1 MKKVKNIFLAF
12 FVAALTSV
20 NTVLPTHAEEESQP
34 TLSQAGFSVSV
45 IGDGTVTLSSGDFT
59 KTLSDGE
66 TYSADYDECTEIKI
80 TSRSNANSYIDD
92 VSLNSNTIAGFA
104 SGKKS
109 FSFAY
114 KTKTADA
121 NFSVVFKEKEAQ
133 KSENTGKS
141 KAEAQSESQQTGSED
156 ENDGDSKEDTDQS
169 DTSSDKTRLVVE
181 GKKKEVSAEKGA
193 VTAQFGKMYVLQY
206 DSESEATNAG
216 EELKSKGVKVN
227 TEQVLSV
234 DDDVETTDEVSTD
247 VLDTAINKA
256 NDKTVKDYTGKD
268 VIALIDTGTDG
279 STVDAVSFVDND
291 VTDNFGHAKKMIKT
305 IRKQNKNANI
315 LALKALDD
323 NGKGTTASVVAAL
336 QYAIDSH
343 VSIINMSFSGRSTED
358 KSLVESKV
366 KEAIKAGI
374 TVVASAGNNG
384 SIAYDYIPANIDGVI
399 TAGACDSKGTIL
411 STSNYGIIVDW
422 YINADATSQAASTVT
437 GILSKD
443 GKITEDKKTVFSPK
457 SVKYASFKTDSN
469 KSDDFTTDDSGGSG
483 GGSGGGG
490 AYKNYSI
497 DWVIYDDDTTALGDA
512 SNLNVGTEKI
522 KSAIRNK
529 IHTTYAE
536 EDIPYWTTYVTTGT
550 DAHIKNALSQAVESC
565 KKNYIKENGTAVGFK
580 PRIVAVGICSVWY
593 KGNLAPNGV
602 WKYDKSNG
610 WADDTVWSSKWDA
623 AAAKASLQH
632 HGTKYNANSNLFYAK
647 DTNGSWGLR
656 SLKYLGTNSLSGQD
670 NIRIVVLD
678 DSTPGPQKGKLSI
691 MKKSANPEITDNN
704 PCYELKGAEYGVYK
718 TKADATNDK
727 NKVNTLIIG
736 KYDDTE
742 KNKNWSNEIELEAG
756 TYYVKETKAP
766 KGYALN
772 PNAVKV
778 VIEAGKNTWIGEE
791 SNDFV
796 DYPQSDPV
804 RILLGKVDKETNKN
818 KPQGSASLAGAEFTV
833 KYYKGL
839 YDSDPAKS
847 GQTPARSWV
856 LKTNSNGKAY
866 LNKDYKVSGDD
877 FYYASN
883 GDPTFP
889 IGTVT
894 IQETKAPTGYFI
906 NNEVFVRK
914 ITTSGSVEGVDTYNQ
929 PEILEKVIKFNIKK
943 VQVGTTIPVS
953 GAVFLHTKPDGTT
966 ESLTTN
972 GSGEITI
979 TGLASGTHKI
989 KEIKS
994 PDGYQLN
1001 PNEVVFEV
1009 EAGTGKIKFTS
1020 SSNSLVTQGVEDSRD
1035 GYATFADMVNPFD
1048 LKITKTNEKGKI
1060 LKGAEFTLFSDKE
1073 CTKVVDTQVS
1083 DENGVLSFKGLK
1095 VETTY
1100 YFKETKAPQGYRIP
1114 VDENGNAYVHSVYVK
1129 SVPQNNTFDFTV
1141 DNAMYNTSNTT
1152 GTVHLEGTKK
1162 DRVVAVSITNKTTQ
1176 LLPETGSNGTIILVG
1191 LGCAIIAFALY
1202 RSSKEKHKSDIK
1214 E

>member
-1 MKKVKNIFLAF
+1 MKKFTKIFLAF
-12 FVAALTSV
+12 FVVALTSV

-45 IGDGTVTLSSGDFT
+45 VGDGTVTLSSGDFT

-66 TYSADYDECTEIKI
+66 TYSADYDEGTEIKI

-92 VSLNSNTIAGFA
+92 VSLNSNTIAGFT

-114 KTKTADA
+114 TTKTADA
-121 NFSVVFKEKEAQ
+121 SFNVVFKQKEN
-133 KSENTGKS
+133 KESTNKS
-141 KAEAQSESQQTGSED
+141 KAEAQSESQQYTGTED
-156 ENDGDSKEDTDQS
+156 ANDGESKEDTDQS
-169 DTSSDKTRLVVE
+169 DTSSDKSRLVVE
-181 GKKKEVSAEKGA
+181 GKKKYVDKDA

-206 DSESEATNAG
+206 DSESDATNAC
-216 EELKSKGVKVN
+216 EQLKSKGVKVN
-227 TEQVLSV
+227 TEQILTV

-291 VTDNFGHAKKMIKT
+291 VTDNFGHAAKMIKT
-305 IRKQNKNANI
+305 IRKQNKNARI

-343 VSIINMSFSGRSTED
+343 VSIINLSFSGKANDDT
-358 KSLVESKV
+358 SLIEAKV

-384 SIAYDYIPANIDGVI
+384 SIAYDYIPANIEGVI
-399 TAGACDSKGTIL
+399 TAGACDSKGNIL
-411 STSNYGIIVDW
+411 SASNYGNIVDW

-457 SVKYASFKTDSN
+457 NVKYASYKGSGSN
-469 KSDDFTTDDSGGSG
+469 KSDGFTTDDVGGSG
-483 GGSGGGG
+483 GGSGSGGNRVG
-490 AYKNYSI
+490 EVSV
-497 DWVIYDDDTTALGDA
+497 DWVIYDDDNSALSDA
-512 SNLNVGTEKI
+512 SNEEQALKNIKDIIRKKI
-522 KSAIRNK
+522 Y
-529 IHTTYAE
+529 TQYAE
-536 EDIPYWTTYVTTGT
+536 DDIPNWKTFVTSGT
-550 DAHIKNALSQAVESC
+550 DNHVKNVLRQAVKSC
-565 KKNYIKENGTAVGFK
+565 KQNYIKENGNAIGFK
-580 PRIVAVGICSVWY
+580 PRIVAVGICSGWY
-593 KGNLAPNGV
+593 KGGLAPNGV
-602 WKYDKSNG
+602 WKYDESNL
-610 WADDTVWSSKWDA
+610 WSDDAVWSSKWDA
-623 AAAKASLQH
+623 AAANASLQH
-632 HGTKYNANSNLFYAK
+632 HGTKYNANSNLFYAPDK
-647 DTNGSWGLR
+647 NGTWGLR
-656 SLKYLGTNSLSGQD
+656 SLKYLGTNSLSGYD

-804 RILLGKVDKETNKN
+804 RVVLGKVDKETNKN
-818 KPQGSASLAGAEFTV
+818 KPQGSASLADAEFTV

-839 YDSDPAKS
+839 YDEDPAKS

-856 LKTNSNGKAY
+856 LKTNGEGKTAFVDS
-866 LNKDYKVSGDD
+866 LKVSGDE
-877 FYYASN
+877 FYKNSSGY
-883 GDPTFP
+883 TTLP
-889 IGTVT
+889 IGTIT
-894 IQETKAPTGYFI
+894 IQETKAPKGYFI
-906 NNEVFVRK
+906 NNEVFVRQ
-914 ITTSGSVEGVDTYNQ
+914 ITPSGNAEGVETFNM
-929 PEILEKVIKFNIKK
+929 PTVNEKVIKFDIKK
-943 VQVGTTIPVS
+943 VQVGTTTPVS

-966 ESLTTN
+966 ESLTTDEK
-972 GSGEITI
+972 GEITI
-979 TGLASGTHKI
+979 TGLETGIHKI
-989 KEIKS
+989 KETNA

-1001 PNEVVFEV
+1001 TNEVVFNV
-1009 EAGTGKIKFTS
+1009 ASGTGKIKFTS
-1020 SSNSLVTQGVEDSRD
+1020 GTNSLVTQGVEDSGD

-1048 LKITKTNEKGKI
+1048 LKITKTNEHGKV
-1060 LKGAEFTLFSDKE
+1060 LKGAEFTLYSDEGCKN
-1073 CTKVVDTQVS
+1073 VVDTQTS
-1083 DENGVLSFKGLK
+1083 DDKGLLTFK
-1095 VETTY
+1095 NLDVEKTY
-1100 YFKETKAPQGYRIP
+1100 YFKETKAPKGYRIP

-1129 SVPQNNTFDFTV
+1129 SVPQTNTFEFTV
-1141 DNAMYNTSNTT
+1141 DGTKYDTSKTT
-1152 GTVHLEGTKK
+1152 GNVRLEGTKK
-1162 DRVVAVSITNKTTQ
+1162 DRVVAVDITNKTTQ

-1202 RSSKEKHKSDIK
+1202 KSKKEKMNSK
-1214 E
+1214 

>member
-1 MKKVKNIFLAF
+1 MQKFTKVFLAF

-66 TYSADYDECTEIKI
+66 TYSADYDEGTEIKI

-169 DTSSDKTRLVVE
+169 DTSSDKSRLVVE
-181 GKKKEVSAEKGA
+181 GKKKYVDKDA

-206 DSESEATNAG
+206 DSKSEATNAY
-216 EELKSKGVKVN
+216 EQLKSKGAKVD

-291 VTDNFGHAKKMIKT
+291 VTDNNGHARKMVKT
-305 IRKQNKNANI
+305 IRKQNKNAKI

-343 VSIINMSFSGRSTED
+343 VSIINMSFSGKANDD
-358 KSLVESKV
+358 KSLIEAKV

-469 KSDDFTTDDSGGSG
+469 KSDDFTTDDAGGSSGGSG
-483 GGSGGGG
+483 SGG
-490 AYKNYSI
+490 AYKNYSV
-497 DWVIYDDDTTALGDA
+497 DWVIYDDENSALGDA
-512 SNLNVGTEKI
+512 SNLDTAKETI
-522 KSAIRNK
+522 KNIIRNK
-529 IHTTYAE
+529 IHTKYAE
-536 EDIPYWTTYVTTGT
+536 EDIKYWTTYVCTGT
-550 DAHIKNALSQAVESC
+550 DAHIKKVLSNAVESC
-565 KKNYIKENGTAVGFK
+565 RQNYIKENGTAEGFK
-580 PRIVAVGICSVWY
+580 PRIVAVGICSVLY
-593 KGNLAPNGV
+593 DGRLVAPNKV
-602 WKYDKSNG
+602 WKYDRTNG
-610 WADDTVWSSKWDA
+610 WADDSVWSSKWDA
-623 AAAKASLQH
+623 AAANASLQH

-647 DTNGSWGLR
+647 DTNGTWGLR

-804 RILLGKVDKETNKN
+804 GILLGKVDKETNKN

-847 GQTPARSWV
+847 GQVPARTWV
-856 LKTNSNGKAY
+856 LKTDKDGYADLS
-866 LNKDYKVSGDD
+866 KDYKVSGDD
-877 FYYASN
+877 FYYN
-883 GDPTFP
+883 GNSDPTLP
-889 IGTVT
+889 VGTIT

-914 ITTSGSVEGVDTYNQ
+914 ITTSGSNEKVETFNMPTVN
-929 PEILEKVIKFNIKK
+929 EKVIKFNIKK
-943 VQVGTTIPVS
+943 VQVGTTTPVS
-953 GAVFLHTKPDGTT
+953 GAVFRHTLPNGST
-966 ESLTTN
+966 EDLETN

-1009 EAGTGKIKFTS
+1009 EAGTGKITFTS
-1020 SSNSLVTQGVEDSRD
+1020 GTNSLVTQGVEDSGD
-1035 GYATFADMVNPFD
+1035 GYATFGDEVNPFN
-1048 LKITKTNEKGKI
+1048 LKITKTNEHGKT
-1060 LKGAEFTLFSDKE
+1060 LKGAEFTVYSDEKCE
-1073 CTKVVDTQVS
+1073 KVVDTQTS

-1100 YFKETKAPQGYRIP
+1100 YFKETKAPKGYRIP
-1114 VDENGNAYVHSVYVK
+1114 VDENGKAYVHSVYV
-1129 SVPQNNTFDFTV
+1129 SAAPQTNTFEFTV
-1141 DNAMYNTSNTT
+1141 DGTKYDTSNTT

-1162 DRVVAVSITNKTTQ
+1162 DRVVAVSNTNNTTQ
-1176 LLPETGSNGTIILVG
+1176 LLPETGSNGTILLIG
-1191 LGCAIIAFALY
+1191 LGVAVIAYALY
-1202 RSSKEKHKSDIK
+1202 RSTKEKHKSDIK

>member
-1 MKKVKNIFLAF
+1 MKKFTKVLLAF
-12 FVAALTSV
+12 FIAALTSV
-20 NTVLPTHAEEESQP
+20 NTVLPAHAEEEMLS

-45 IGDGTVTLSSGDFT
+45 VGDGTVTLSSGDFT

-66 TYSADYDECTEIKI
+66 TYSADYEEGTEIKI
-80 TSRSNANSYIDD
+80 TSRSNVNSYMDD
-92 VSLNSNTIAGFA
+92 VSLNNSTIAGFT

-114 KTKTADA
+114 TTKTADA
-121 NFSVVFKEKEAQ
+121 SFNVVFKQKEN
-133 KSENTGKS
+133 KETTNKS
-141 KAEAQSESQQTGSED
+141 KVEAQSESQQYAGTED
-156 ENDGDSKEDTDQS
+156 ANDGESNEDVDQS

-181 GKKKEVSAEKGA
+181 GKDKEVSAEKGA

-206 DSESEATNAG
+206 DSKSEATNAC
-216 EELKSKGVKVN
+216 EQLKSKGAKAN
-227 TEQVLSV
+227 IEQVLSV

-268 VIALIDTGTDG
+268 AIALIDTGSDG
-279 STVDAVSFVDND
+279 STVDAVSFVDGD
-291 VTDNFGHAKKMIKT
+291 ASDHQGHATKMIKM
-305 IRKQNKNANI
+305 IRKQNKNAKI

-323 NGKGTTASVVAAL
+323 NGKGTTASVVSAI

-343 VSIINMSFSGRSTED
+343 VSIINMSFSGKANDDT
-358 KSLVESKV
+358 SLIEAKV

-384 SIAYDYIPANIDGVI
+384 SITYDYIPANIDGVI

-443 GKITEDKKTVFSPK
+443 GKVKEDKKTVFSPE

-483 GGSGGGG
+483 GGSGSGG

-529 IHTTYAE
+529 IHTAYAE

-565 KKNYIKENGTAVGFK
+565 KKNYIKENGNAIGFK

-593 KGNLAPNGV
+593 KGGLAPNGV

-610 WADDTVWSSKWDA
+610 WADDSVWSSKWDTA
-623 AAAKASLQH
+623 AANASLQH

-656 SLKYLGTNSLSGQD
+656 SLKYLGTNSLSGQN

-678 DSTPGPQKGKLSI
+678 DSTPGPQKGKLTI
-691 MKKSANPEITDNN
+691 LKKSANTDITDNN
-704 PCYELKGAEYGVYK
+704 DCYSLADAVYGVYK
-718 TKADATNDK
+718 SEADAKSDK
-727 NKVNTLIIG
+727 SKVTSL
-736 KYDDTE
+736 KTKDTG
-742 KNKNWSNEIELEAG
+742 WSNTVELEAG
-756 TYYVKETKAP
+756 TYYLKEVTAP
-766 KGYALN
+766 KGYALSSEIK
-772 PNAVKV
+772 KV
-778 VIEAGKNTWIGEE
+778 TITAGKETQFGTNNELM
-791 SNDFV
+791 

-804 RILLGKVDKETNKN
+804 AVVLGKVDKETNKN
-818 KPQGSASLAGAEFTV
+818 KPQGSASLDGAEFTV

-839 YDSDPAKS
+839 YDEDPAKS
-847 GQTPARSWV
+847 GKIAARSWV
-856 LKTNSNGKAY
+856 LKTDEDGYCELTSA
-866 LNKDYKVSGDD
+866 YKVSGDD
-877 FYYASN
+877 FYYN
-883 GDPTFP
+883 GTNTPTLP
-889 IGTVT
+889 VGTMT
-894 IQETKAPTGYFI
+894 IQETKAPIGYFI

-914 ITTSGSVEGVDTYNQ
+914 ITSTGTSEFVSTFNQ
-929 PEILEKVIKFNIKK
+929 PKVLEKVIKFNIKK
-943 VQVGTTIPVS
+943 VQVGTTTPVS
-953 GAVFLHTKPDGTT
+953 GAVFSHTKPDGTT
-966 ESLTTN
+966 ESLTTDEK
-972 GSGEITI
+972 GEITI

-1001 PNEVVFEV
+1001 PNEVVFNV
-1009 EAGTGKIKFTS
+1009 ASGTGKITFTS
-1020 SSNSLVTQGVEDSRD
+1020 GTNSLVTQGTKDSGD

-1048 LKITKTNEKGKI
+1048 LKITKTNEKGKT
-1060 LKGAEFTLFSDKE
+1060 LKGAEFTLYSDKE
-1073 CTKVVDTQVS
+1073 CTKVVDTQTS

-1100 YFKETKAPQGYRIP
+1100 YFKEAKAPTGYRIP
-1114 VDENGNAYVHSVYVK
+1114 VDENGNAYVHSVYV
-1129 SVPQNNTFDFTV
+1129 SATPQTNTFDFTV
-1141 DNAMYNTSNTT
+1141 DNVMYNTSNTT

-1176 LLPETGSNGTIILVG
+1176 LLPETGSNGTIILLG

>member
-1 MKKVKNIFLAF
+1 MKKFTKVFLAF

-20 NTVLPTHAEEESQP
+20 NTVLPAHAEEESQS

-45 IGDGTVTLSSGDFT
+45 VGDGTVTVSSGDFT

-66 TYSADYDECTEIKI
+66 TYNADYEECTEIKI

-92 VSLNSNTIAGFA
+92 VSLNSNTIAGFT

-114 KTKTADA
+114 TTKTADA
-121 NFSVVFKEKEAQ
+121 SFNVVFKQKEN
-133 KSENTGKS
+133 KESTNKS
-141 KAEAQSESQQTGSED
+141 KAEAQSESQQYTGTED
-156 ENDGDSKEDTDQS
+156 ANDGESKEDTDQS

-181 GKKKEVSAEKGA
+181 GKKKYVDKDA

-216 EELKSKGVKVN
+216 DEMKEKGVKVN

-234 DDDVETTDEVSTD
+234 DEDVETTDEVSTD

-268 VIALIDTGTDG
+268 AIALIDTGTDG

-291 VTDNFGHAKKMIKT
+291 VTDNFGHATKMIKT
-305 IRKQNKNANI
+305 IRKQNKNAKI

-323 NGKGTTASVVAAL
+323 NGKGTTASVVSAI

-343 VSIINMSFSGRSTED
+343 VSIINMSFSGKANDDT
-358 KSLVESKV
+358 SLIEAKV
-366 KEAIKAGI
+366 KEAIKEGI

-384 SIAYDYIPANIDGVI
+384 SIAYDYIPANIEGVI
-399 TAGACDSKGTIL
+399 TVGACDSKGNIL
-411 STSNYGIIVDW
+411 SASNYGNIVEW

-437 GILSKD
+437 GILSKN
-443 GKITEDKKTVFSPK
+443 GKVKEDKKTVFSPK
-457 SVKYASFKTDSN
+457 SVKYASSKVNSNKTDE
-469 KSDDFTTDDSGGSG
+469 FTTDDSGGSS
-483 GGSGGGG
+483 GGSGSGG
-490 AYKNYSI
+490 AYKTSSV
-497 DWVIYDDDTTALGDA
+497 DWVIYDDDNSALSDA
-512 SNLNVGTEKI
+512 SNQNVAVNNI
-522 KSAIRNK
+522 KNIIRNK
-529 IHTTYAE
+529 IHTKYAE
-536 EDIPYWTTYVTTGT
+536 EDIQYWTSFVTTGT
-550 DAHIKNALSQAVESC
+550 DAHIKKVLSNAVEQC

-593 KGNLAPNGV
+593 KGGLAPNGV

-610 WADDTVWSSKWDA
+610 EVDDTVWSSKWDTA
-623 AAAKASLQH
+623 AANASLQH

-647 DTNGSWGLR
+647 DTNGTWGLR
-656 SLKYLGTNSLSGQD
+656 SLKYLGTNSLSGND

-678 DSTPGPQKGKLSI
+678 DSTPGPQKGKLTI
-691 MKKSANPEITDNN
+691 LKKSANTDITDNN
-704 PCYELKGAEYGVYK
+704 DCYSLADAVYGVYK
-718 TKADATNDK
+718 SEADAKSDK
-727 NKVNTLIIG
+727 NKVTSL
-736 KYDDTE
+736 KTKDTG
-742 KNKNWSNEIELEAG
+742 WSNTVELEAG
-756 TYYVKETKAP
+756 TYYLKEVTAP
-766 KGYALN
+766 KGYALSSEIK
-772 PNAVKV
+772 KV
-778 VIEAGKNTWIGEE
+778 TITAGKETQFGTNNELM
-791 SNDFV
+791 
-796 DYPQSDPV
+796 DYPQNDPV
-804 RILLGKVDKETNKN
+804 NILLGKVDKETNKN
-818 KPQGSASLAGAEFTV
+818 KPQGSASLEGAEFTV

-839 YDSDPAKS
+839 YDEDPATK
-847 GQTPARSWV
+847 GQSPERSWV
-856 LKTNSNGKAY
+856 LKTDEDGYCDLS
-866 LNKDYKVSGDD
+866 DSYKISGDK
-877 FYYASN
+877 FYYDSN
-883 GDPTFP
+883 NIIVLPV
-889 IGTVT
+889 GTIT
-894 IQETKAPTGYFI
+894 IQETKAPVGYFI
-906 NNEVFVRK
+906 NNDVFVRK
-914 ITTSGSVEGVDTYNQ
+914 ITPNGVSESVSTYNQ

-943 VQVGTTIPVS
+943 VQVGTSTPVS
-953 GAVFLHTKPDGTT
+953 GAVFLHTKPDGST
-966 ESLTTN
+966 EDLETN

-1020 SSNSLVTQGVEDSRD
+1020 GTNSLVTQGVEDSGD
-1035 GYATFADMVNPFD
+1035 GYATFGDKVNPFN
-1048 LKITKTNEKGKI
+1048 LKITKTNEHGKV
-1060 LKGAEFTLFSDKE
+1060 LKGAEFTLYSDKD

-1083 DENGVLSFKGLK
+1083 DENGVLSFKDLK

-1100 YFKETKAPQGYRIP
+1100 YFKETKAPKGYRIP

-1202 RSSKEKHKSDIK
+1202 KSKKDKMISK
-1214 E
+1214 

>member
-1 MKKVKNIFLAF
+1 MKKFTKIFLAF

-45 IGDGTVTLSSGDFT
+45 VGDGTVTVSSGDFT

-66 TYSADYDECTEIKI
+66 TYNADYEEGTEIKI
-80 TSRSNANSYIDD
+80 TSKSNTNSYIDD
-92 VSLNSNTIAGFA
+92 VSLNSNTIAGFT

-114 KTKTADA
+114 TTKTADA
-121 NFSVVFKEKEAQ
+121 SFNVVFKQKEN
-133 KSENTGKS
+133 KESTNKS
-141 KAEAQSESQQTGSED
+141 KAEAQSESQQYAGSED
-156 ENDGDSKEDTDQS
+156 ANDGESKEDTDQS
-169 DTSSDKTRLVVE
+169 ESSSDKSRLVVE
-181 GKKKEVSAEKGA
+181 GKKKYVDKDA

-206 DSESEATNAG
+206 DSKSEATNAY
-216 EELKSKGVKVN
+216 EQLKSKGAKVD

-291 VTDNFGHAKKMIKT
+291 VTDNFGHATKMIKT
-305 IRKQNKNANI
+305 IRKQNKNAKI

-343 VSIINMSFSGRSTED
+343 VSIVNMSFSGKSTED

-384 SIAYDYIPANIDGVI
+384 SEAIDYIPANIAGVV
-399 TAGACDSKGTIL
+399 TVGACDKKGTIL
-411 STSNYGIIVDW
+411 STSNHGNIVDW
-422 YINADATSQAASTVT
+422 YVNADATSQAASTVT

-443 GKITEDKKTVFSPK
+443 GKVKEDKKTVFSPK
-457 SVKYASFKTDSN
+457 SAKYVSSKTDLN
-469 KSDDFTTDDSGGSG
+469 KSDEFTTDNSGGSG
-483 GGSGGGG
+483 GGSGAGGQFKG
-490 AYKNYSI
+490 HSI
-497 DWVIYDDDTTALGDA
+497 DWVIYDNDTTALGSA
-512 SNLNVGTEKI
+512 GSVENPNVDNVKNII
-522 KSAIRNK
+522 KNNIK
-529 IHTTYAE
+529 VTYAE
-536 EDIPYWTTYVTTGT
+536 ELAGWPNYGT
-550 DAHIKNALSQAVESC
+550 ETKIRSALKAAIQEC
-565 KKNYIKENGTAVGFK
+565 KSNYIAQNGSAEGFS
-580 PRIVAVGICSVWY
+580 PRIVAVGICSVYY
-593 KGNLAPNGV
+593 KGWRGNF
-602 WKYDKSNG
+602 WKYDGSNG
-610 WADDTVWSSKWDA
+610 WETDSDWESSWNNA
-623 AAAKASLQH
+623 AQSASLSH
-632 HGTKYNANSNLFYAK
+632 NGTSYTTNSKLYNGTKSLYDFAITNLK
-647 DTNGSWGLR
+647 GN
-656 SLKYLGTNSLSGQD
+656 D

-678 DSTPGPQKGKLSI
+678 DKTPGPQKGKLSI

-704 PCYELKGAEYGVYK
+704 PCYELKGTEYGVYK

-772 PNAVKV
+772 PKVVSV

-804 RILLGKVDKETNKN
+804 SVVLGKVDKETNKN
-818 KPQGSASLAGAEFTV
+818 KPQGSASLEGAEFTV

-839 YDSDPAKS
+839 YDEDPATK
-847 GQTPARSWV
+847 GQTPARTWV
-856 LKTNSNGKAY
+856 LKTDEDGYCELTDS
-866 LNKDYKVSGDD
+866 YKVSGDD
-877 FYYASN
+877 FFKDSN
-883 GDPTFP
+883 NVSTFP

-906 NNEVFVRK
+906 NDKVFVEK
-914 ITTSGSVEGVDTYNQ
+914 ITSSGGGENVFTFNEPKV
-929 PEILEKVIKFNIKK
+929 LEKVIKFNIKK

-1001 PNEVVFEV
+1001 TNEVVFEV

-1020 SSNSLVTQGVEDSRD
+1020 GTNSLVTQGVEDSGD

-1048 LKITKTNEKGKI
+1048 LKITKTNEKGKV
-1060 LKGAEFTLFSDKE
+1060 LKGAEFTLYSDKE
-1073 CTKVVDTQVS
+1073 CTKVVDTQTS

-1100 YFKETKAPQGYRIP
+1100 YFKESKAPKGYRIP

-1129 SVPQNNTFDFTV
+1129 SVPQTNTFEFTV
-1141 DNAMYNTSNTT
+1141 DGTKYDTSKTT
-1152 GTVHLEGTKK
+1152 GNVRLEGTKK
-1162 DRVVAVSITNKTTQ
+1162 DRVVAVDITNKTTQ

-1202 RSSKEKHKSDIK
+1202 RSTKEKNKSDVK

>member
-1 MKKVKNIFLAF
+1 M
-12 FVAALTSV
+12 AALTSV

-45 IGDGTVTLSSGDFT
+45 VGDGTVTLSSGDFT

-66 TYSADYDECTEIKI
+66 TYSADYDEGTEIKI

-92 VSLNSNTIAGFA
+92 VSLNSNTIAGFT

-114 KTKTADA
+114 TTKTADA
-121 NFSVVFKEKEAQ
+121 SFNVVFKQKES
-133 KSENTGKS
+133 KESTNKS
-141 KAEAQSESQQTGSED
+141 KAEAQSESQQYAGSED
-156 ENDGDSKEDTDQS
+156 ANDGESKEGTDQS

-206 DSESEATNAG
+206 DSKSEATNAY
-216 EELKSKGVKVN
+216 EQLKSKGAKVD

-291 VTDNFGHAKKMIKT
+291 VTDNNGHARKMVKT
-305 IRKQNKNANI
+305 IRKQKKNAKI

-323 NGKGTTASVVAAL
+323 NGKGTTASVVSAI

-343 VSIINMSFSGRSTED
+343 VSIINMSFSGKANDDT
-358 KSLVESKV
+358 SLIEAKV

-384 SIAYDYIPANIDGVI
+384 SEAIDYIPANIAGVI
-399 TAGACDSKGTIL
+399 TVGACDEKGTIL
-411 STSNYGIIVDW
+411 STSNHGNIVDW
-422 YINADATSQAASTVT
+422 YVNADATSQAASTVT
-437 GILSKD
+437 GIISKD
-443 GKITEDKKTVFSPK
+443 GKVKEDKKTVFSPK
-457 SVKYASFKTDSN
+457 SVEYVSSKTDLN
-469 KSDDFTTDDSGGSG
+469 KSDEFTTDNSGGSG
-483 GGSGGGG
+483 GGSGTGGQFKG
-490 AYKNYSI
+490 HSI
-497 DWVIYDDDTTALGDA
+497 DWVIYDNDTTALGSA
-512 SNLNVGTEKI
+512 GSVENPNWKNVKNIIKNNIGVTYAEELAGWPNYGTETKI
-522 KSAIRNK
+522 KSALKSAIQ
-529 IHTTYAE
+529 E
-536 EDIPYWTTYVTTGT
+536 
-550 DAHIKNALSQAVESC
+550 C
-565 KKNYIKENGTAVGFK
+565 KSNYIAQNGSAEGFN
-580 PRIVAVGICSVWY
+580 PRIVAVGICDVYYSGWR
-593 KGNLAPNGV
+593 GNF
-602 WKYDKSNG
+602 WKYDGSNG
-610 WADDTVWSSKWDA
+610 WETDSDWESSWNN
-623 AAAKASLQH
+623 AAKNATLSH
-632 HGTKYNANSNLFYAK
+632 NGTKY
-647 DTNGSWGLR
+647 T
-656 SLKYLGTNSLSGQD
+656 TNSKLYNGTKSLYDFAITNLKGNN

-678 DSTPGPQKGKLSI
+678 DKTPGPQKGKLSI

-718 TKADATNDK
+718 TEADAKADK

-736 KYDDTE
+736 KYDNTE

-772 PNAVKV
+772 PKVVSV

-804 RILLGKVDKETNKN
+804 SVVLGKVDKETNKN

-839 YDSDPAKS
+839 YDEDPAKS

-856 LKTNSNGKAY
+856 LKTDEDGYCELTDS
-866 LNKDYKVSGDD
+866 YKVSGDD
-877 FYYASN
+877 FFKDSN
-883 GDPTFP
+883 NVSTFP

-894 IQETKAPTGYFI
+894 IQETKAPSGYFI
-906 NNEVFVRK
+906 NDKVFVEK
-914 ITTSGSVEGVDTYNQ
+914 ITSSGGGENVFTFNEPKV
-929 PEILEKVIKFNIKK
+929 LEKVIKFNIKK
-943 VQVGTTIPVS
+943 VQVGTTTPVS
-953 GAVFLHTKPDGTT
+953 GAVFRHTKPDGTT
-966 ESLTTN
+966 ESLTTDEK
-972 GSGEITI
+972 GEITI

-1001 PNEVVFEV
+1001 PNEVVFNV
-1009 EAGTGKIKFTS
+1009 ASGTGKITFTS
-1020 SSNSLVTQGVEDSRD
+1020 GTNSLVTQGTKDSGD

-1048 LKITKTNEKGKI
+1048 LKITKTNEKGKT
-1060 LKGAEFTLFSDKE
+1060 LKGAEFTLYSDKE
-1073 CTKVVDTQVS
+1073 CTKVVDTQTS

-1100 YFKETKAPQGYRIP
+1100 YFKETKAPTGYRIP

-1202 RSSKEKHKSDIK
+1202 KSKKEKMNSK
-1214 E
+1214 

>member
-1 MKKVKNIFLAF
+1 MKKFKNVFLAF
-12 FVAALTSV
+12 FVTALTSL
-20 NTVLPTHAEEESQP
+20 NLVLPAYAEETTTQTVDS
-34 TLSQAGFSVSV
+34 AGFSVSV
-45 IGDGTVTLSSGDFT
+45 VGDGTVTLSSGDFT

-66 TYSADYDECTEIKI
+66 TYSADYEEGTEIKI
-80 TSRSNANSYIDD
+80 TSRSNTNSYIDD
-92 VSLNSNTIAGFA
+92 VSLNDNTIAGFT

-114 KTKTADA
+114 TTKTADA
-121 NFSVVFKEKEAQ
+121 SFNVVFKQKEN
-133 KSENTGKS
+133 KESTNKS
-141 KAEAQSESQQTGSED
+141 KAEAQSDSQQYTGSED
-156 ENDGDSKEDTDQS
+156 ENNGESKEDTDQS

-181 GKKKEVSAEKGA
+181 GKKKYVDKDA

-206 DSESEATNAG
+206 DSESDATNAG
-216 EELKSKGVKVN
+216 EELKKKGLKVN

-291 VTDNFGHAKKMIKT
+291 VTDNFGHATKMIKT
-305 IRKQNKNANI
+305 IRKQNKNAKI

-323 NGKGTTASVVAAL
+323 NGNGTTASVVAAL

-384 SIAYDYIPANIDGVI
+384 SIAYDYIPANIEGVI

-411 STSNYGIIVDW
+411 NTSNYGNIVDW

-443 GKITEDKKTVFSPK
+443 GKIKADEKLVFSPK
-457 SVKYASFKTDSN
+457 SVKYASSKVDSN
-469 KSDDFTTDDSGGSG
+469 KTDEFTTDDSGGSS
-483 GGSGGGG
+483 GGSGSGG
-490 AYKNYSI
+490 AYKTSSV
-497 DWVIYDDDTTALGDA
+497 DWVIYDDDNSALSDA
-512 SNLNVGTEKI
+512 SNQNVALNNI
-522 KSAIRNK
+522 KNIIRNK
-529 IHTTYAE
+529 IHTKYAE
-536 EDIPYWTTYVTTGT
+536 EDIQYWTSFVTTGT
-550 DAHIKNALSQAVESC
+550 DAHIKKVLSNAVEQC
-565 KKNYIKENGTAVGFK
+565 KKNYIKENGNAIGFK

-593 KGNLAPNGV
+593 KGGLAPNGV

-610 WADDTVWSSKWDA
+610 EVDDTVWSSKWDTA
-623 AAAKASLQH
+623 AANASLQH

-647 DTNGSWGLR
+647 DTNGKWGLR
-656 SLKYLGTNSLSGQD
+656 SLKYLGTNSLSGYD

-678 DSTPGPQKGKLSI
+678 DSTPGPQKGKLTI
-691 MKKSANPEITDNN
+691 LKKSANTDITDNN
-704 PCYELKGAEYGVYK
+704 DCYSLADAVYGVYK
-718 TKADATNDK
+718 SEADAKSDK
-727 NKVNTLIIG
+727 NKVTSL
-736 KYDDTE
+736 KTKDTG
-742 KNKNWSNEIELEAG
+742 WSNTVELEAG
-756 TYYVKETKAP
+756 TYYLKEVTAP
-766 KGYALN
+766 KGYALSSEIK
-772 PNAVKV
+772 KV
-778 VIEAGKNTWIGEE
+778 TITAGKETQFGTNNELM
-791 SNDFV
+791 
-796 DYPQSDPV
+796 DYPQADPV
-804 RILLGKVDKETNKN
+804 GILLGKVDKETNKN
-818 KPQGSASLAGAEFTV
+818 KPQGSASLEGAEFTV

-839 YDSDPAKS
+839 YDEDPATKK
-847 GQTPARSWV
+847 QTPARTWV
-856 LKTNSNGKAY
+856 LKTDKDGFTY
-866 LNKDYKVSGDD
+866 LDSDYKVSGDD
-877 FYYASN
+877 FYMFGNIATI
-883 GDPTFP
+883 PV
-889 IGTVT
+889 GTIT
-894 IQETKAPTGYFI
+894 IQESKAPTGYFI

-914 ITTSGSVEGVDTYNQ
+914 IEANGNDQYVSTYNQ
-929 PEILEKVIKFNIKK
+929 PKILEKVVKFDIKK
-943 VQVGTTIPVS
+943 VQVGTTTPVS

-966 ESLTTN
+966 ESLTTDEK
-972 GSGEITI
+972 GEITI
-979 TGLASGTHKI
+979 TGLETGIHKI
-989 KEIKS
+989 KESKA

-1001 PNEVVFEV
+1001 TNEVVFEV

-1020 SSNSLVTQGVEDSRD
+1020 GTNSLVTQGVEDSGD

-1048 LKITKTNEKGKI
+1048 LKITKTNEHGKV
-1060 LKGAEFTLFSDKE
+1060 LKGAEFTLYSDKD

-1083 DENGVLSFKGLK
+1083 DENGVLSFKDLK

-1100 YFKETKAPQGYRIP
+1100 YFKETKAPKGYRIP

-1129 SVPQNNTFDFTV
+1129 SVPQTNTFEFTV
-1141 DNAMYNTSNTT
+1141 DETKYDTSNTT

-1176 LLPETGSNGTIILVG
+1176 LLPETGSNGTIILLG

>member
-1 MKKVKNIFLAF
+1 MQKFTKVFLAF

-66 TYSADYDECTEIKI
+66 TYSADYDEGTEIKI

-169 DTSSDKTRLVVE
+169 DTSSDKSRLVVE
-181 GKKKEVSAEKGA
+181 GKKKYVDKDA

-206 DSESEATNAG
+206 DSKSEATNAY
-216 EELKSKGVKVN
+216 EQLKSKGAKVD

-291 VTDNFGHAKKMIKT
+291 VTDNFGHARKMVKT
-305 IRKQNKNANI
+305 IRKQNKNAKI

-343 VSIINMSFSGRSTED
+343 VSIINMSFSGKANDDT
-358 KSLVESKV
+358 SLIEAKV

-469 KSDDFTTDDSGGSG
+469 KSDDFTTDDAGGSSGGSG
-483 GGSGGGG
+483 SGG
-490 AYKNYSI
+490 AYKNYSV
-497 DWVIYDDDTTALGDA
+497 DWVIYDDENSALGDA
-512 SNLNVGTEKI
+512 SNLDTAKETI
-522 KSAIRNK
+522 KNIIRNK
-529 IHTTYAE
+529 IHTKYAE
-536 EDIPYWTTYVTTGT
+536 EDIKYWTTYVCTGT
-550 DAHIKNALSQAVESC
+550 DAHIKKVLSNAVESC
-565 KKNYIKENGTAVGFK
+565 RQNYIKENGTAEGFK
-580 PRIVAVGICSVWY
+580 PRIVAVGICSVLY
-593 KGNLAPNGV
+593 DGRLVAPNKV
-602 WKYDKSNG
+602 WKYDRTNG
-610 WADDTVWSSKWDA
+610 WADDSVWSSKWDA
-623 AAAKASLQH
+623 AAANASLQH

-647 DTNGSWGLR
+647 DTNGTWGLR

-804 RILLGKVDKETNKN
+804 GILLGKVDKETNKN

-847 GQTPARSWV
+847 GQVPARTWV
-856 LKTNSNGKAY
+856 LKTDKDGYADLS
-866 LNKDYKVSGDD
+866 KDYKVSGDD
-877 FYYASN
+877 FYYN
-883 GDPTFP
+883 GNSDPTLP
-889 IGTVT
+889 VGTIT

-914 ITTSGSVEGVDTYNQ
+914 ITTSGSNEKVETFNMPTVN
-929 PEILEKVIKFNIKK
+929 EKVIKFNIKK
-943 VQVGTTIPVS
+943 VQVGTTTPVS
-953 GAVFLHTKPDGTT
+953 GAVFRHTLPNGST
-966 ESLTTN
+966 EDLETN

-1009 EAGTGKIKFTS
+1009 EAGTGKITFTS
-1020 SSNSLVTQGVEDSRD
+1020 GTNSLVTQGVEDSGD

-1048 LKITKTNEKGKI
+1048 LKITKTNEHGKT
-1060 LKGAEFTLFSDKE
+1060 LKGAEFTVYSDEKCE
-1073 CTKVVDTQVS
+1073 KVVDTQTS

-1100 YFKETKAPQGYRIP
+1100 YFKETKAPKGYRIP

-1176 LLPETGSNGTIILVG
+1176 LLPETGSNGTIILLG

>member
-1 MKKVKNIFLAF
+1 M
-12 FVAALTSV
+12 
-20 NTVLPTHAEEESQP
+20 
-34 TLSQAGFSVSV
+34 
-45 IGDGTVTLSSGDFT
+45 
-59 KTLSDGE
+59 SDGE
-66 TYSADYDECTEIKI
+66 TYSADYDEGTEIKI

-92 VSLNSNTIAGFA
+92 VSLNSNTIAGFT

-114 KTKTADA
+114 TTKTADA
-121 NFSVVFKEKEAQ
+121 SFNVVFKQKEN
-133 KSENTGKS
+133 KESTNKS
-141 KAEAQSESQQTGSED
+141 KAEAQSESQQYAGTED
-156 ENDGDSKEDTDQS
+156 ANDGESKEDTDQS

-181 GKKKEVSAEKGA
+181 GKKKYVDKDA

-206 DSESEATNAG
+206 DSESDATNAG
-216 EELKSKGVKVN
+216 KELTSKGVKVN
-227 TEQVLSV
+227 TEQILTV

-279 STVDAVSFVDND
+279 STVDALSFVDND
-291 VTDNFGHAKKMIKT
+291 VTDNFGHAAKMIKT
-305 IRKQNKNANI
+305 IRKQNKNARI

-343 VSIINMSFSGRSTED
+343 VSIINLSFSGRSTED

-384 SIAYDYIPANIDGVI
+384 SEAIDYIPANVAGVI
-399 TAGACDSKGTIL
+399 TVGACDSKGTIL
-411 STSNYGIIVDW
+411 STSNHGNIVDW

-443 GKITEDKKTVFSPK
+443 GKVKEDKKTVFSSK
-457 SVKYASFKTDSN
+457 SVKYASSTVTDSN
-469 KSDDFTTDDSGGSG
+469 KSDEFTTDNSGGSG
-483 GGSGGGG
+483 GGSGAGGQFKG
-490 AYKNYSI
+490 HSI
-497 DWVIYDDDTTALGDA
+497 DWVIYDNDTTALGSA
-512 SNLNVGTEKI
+512 GSVENPNVDNVKNII
-522 KSAIRNK
+522 KNNIK
-529 IHTTYAE
+529 VTYAE
-536 EDIPYWTTYVTTGT
+536 ELAGWPNYGT
-550 DAHIKNALSQAVESC
+550 ETKIRSALKAAIQEC
-565 KKNYIKENGTAVGFK
+565 KSNYIAQNGSAEGFS
-580 PRIVAVGICSVWY
+580 PRIVAVGICSVYY
-593 KGNLAPNGV
+593 KGWRGNF
-602 WKYDKSNG
+602 WKYDGSNG
-610 WADDTVWSSKWDA
+610 WETDSDWESSWNNA
-623 AAAKASLQH
+623 AQSASLSH
-632 HGTKYNANSNLFYAK
+632 NGTSY
-647 DTNGSWGLR
+647 T
-656 SLKYLGTNSLSGQD
+656 TNSKLYNGQTSLYDFAITKLKGND

-678 DSTPGPQKGKLSI
+678 DKTPGPQKGKLSI

-804 RILLGKVDKETNKN
+804 RVVLGKVDKETNKN
-818 KPQGSASLAGAEFTV
+818 KPQGSASLEGAEFTV

-839 YDSDPAKS
+839 YDEDPATQN
-847 GQTPARSWV
+847 QTPARSWV
-856 LKTNSNGKAY
+856 LKTNSEGKTAFVDS
-866 LNKDYKVSGDD
+866 LKVSGDE
-877 FYYASN
+877 FYKNSSGY
-883 GDPTFP
+883 TTLP
-889 IGTVT
+889 IGTIT
-894 IQETKAPTGYFI
+894 IQETKAPKGYFI
-906 NNEVFVRK
+906 NNEVFVRQ
-914 ITTSGSVEGVDTYNQ
+914 ITPSGNAEGVETFNM
-929 PEILEKVIKFNIKK
+929 PTVNEKVIKFDIKK
-943 VQVGTTIPVS
+943 VQVGTTTPVS
-953 GAVFLHTKPDGTT
+953 DAVFLHTMPNGST
-966 ESLTTN
+966 EELTTN

-1001 PNEVVFEV
+1001 PNEVVFNV
-1009 EAGTGKIKFTS
+1009 ASGTGKITFTS
-1020 SSNSLVTQGVEDSRD
+1020 GTNSLIEQGTKDSGD

-1048 LKITKTNEKGKI
+1048 LKITKTNEHGKV
-1060 LKGAEFTLFSDKE
+1060 LKGAEFTLYSDKD

-1100 YFKETKAPQGYRIP
+1100 YFKETKAPKGYRIP

-1129 SVPQNNTFDFTV
+1129 ATPQTNTFEFTV
-1141 DNAMYNTSNTT
+1141 DGTKYDTSKTT
-1152 GTVHLEGTKK
+1152 GNVRLEGTKK
-1162 DRVVAVSITNKTTQ
+1162 DRVVAVDITNKTTQ

-1202 RSSKEKHKSDIK
+1202 RSTKEKNKSDVK

>member
-1 MKKVKNIFLAF
+1 MKKFTKVFLAF

-20 NTVLPTHAEEESQP
+20 NTVLPAHAEEESQS

-45 IGDGTVTLSSGDFT
+45 VGDGTVTLSSGDFT

-66 TYSADYDECTEIKI
+66 TYSADYEEGTEIKI

-92 VSLNSNTIAGFA
+92 VSLNSNTIAGFT

-114 KTKTADA
+114 TTKTADA
-121 NFSVVFKEKEAQ
+121 SFNVVFKQKEN
-133 KSENTGKS
+133 KESTNKT
-141 KAEAQSESQQTGSED
+141 KAEAQSESQQYTGTED
-156 ENDGDSKEDTDQS
+156 ANDGESKEDTDQS

-181 GKKKEVSAEKGA
+181 GKKKYVDKDA

-216 EELKSKGVKVN
+216 DEMKEKGVKVN

-234 DDDVETTDEVSTD
+234 DEDVETTDEVSTD

-291 VTDNFGHAKKMIKT
+291 VTDNFGHATKMIKT
-305 IRKQNKNANI
+305 IRKQNKNAKI

-323 NGKGTTASVVAAL
+323 NGKGTTASVVSAI

-343 VSIINMSFSGRSTED
+343 VSIINMSFSGKANDDT
-358 KSLVESKV
+358 SLIEAKV

-469 KSDDFTTDDSGGSG
+469 KSDDFTTDDAGGSSGGSG
-483 GGSGGGG
+483 SGG
-490 AYKNYSI
+490 AYKNYSV
-497 DWVIYDDDTTALGDA
+497 DWVIYDDENSALGDA
-512 SNLNVGTEKI
+512 SNLDTAKETI
-522 KSAIRNK
+522 KNIIRNK
-529 IHTTYAE
+529 IHTKYAE
-536 EDIPYWTTYVTTGT
+536 EDIKYWTTYVCTGT
-550 DAHIKNALSQAVESC
+550 DAHIKKVLSNAVESC
-565 KKNYIKENGTAVGFK
+565 RQNYIKENGTAKGFK
-580 PRIVAVGICSVWY
+580 PRIVAVGICSVLY
-593 KGNLAPNGV
+593 DGGLVAPNKV
-602 WKYDKSNG
+602 WKYDRTNG
-610 WADDTVWSSKWDA
+610 WADDSVWSSKWDA
-623 AAAKASLQH
+623 AAANASLQH

-670 NIRIVVLD
+670 NIRIIVLD

-778 VIEAGKNTWIGEE
+778 VIEAGKNTWIGDK
-791 SNDFV
+791 SDDFV

-804 RILLGKVDKETNKN
+804 RVVLGKVDKETNKN
-818 KPQGSASLAGAEFTV
+818 KPQGSASLEGAEFTV

-839 YDSDPAKS
+839 YDEDPATQ

-856 LKTNSNGKAY
+856 LKTNSEGKTAFVDS
-866 LNKDYKVSGDD
+866 LKVSGDE
-877 FYYASN
+877 FYKNSSGY
-883 GDPTFP
+883 TTLP
-889 IGTVT
+889 IGTIT
-894 IQETKAPTGYFI
+894 IQETKAPKGYFI
-906 NNEVFVRK
+906 NNEVFVRQ
-914 ITTSGSVEGVDTYNQ
+914 ITPSGNAEGVETFNM
-929 PEILEKVIKFNIKK
+929 PTVNEKVIKFDIKK
-943 VQVGTTIPVS
+943 VQVGTSTPVS

-966 ESLTTN
+966 ETLTTDEK
-972 GSGEITI
+972 GEITI
-979 TGLASGTHKI
+979 TGLETGIHKI
-989 KEIKS
+989 KESKA

-1001 PNEVVFEV
+1001 TNEVVFEV

-1020 SSNSLVTQGVEDSRD
+1020 DSNSLVTQGVEDSGD

-1048 LKITKTNEKGKI
+1048 LKITKTNEHGKV
-1060 LKGAEFTLFSDKE
+1060 LKGAEFSLYSDKE
-1073 CTKVVDTQVS
+1073 CTKVVDTQTS
-1083 DENGVLSFKGLK
+1083 DENGVLSFKDLK

-1100 YFKETKAPQGYRIP
+1100 YFKETKAPKGYRIP
-1114 VDENGNAYVHSVYVK
+1114 VDENGNAYVHSVYV
-1129 SVPQNNTFDFTV
+1129 SATPQTNTFEFTV
-1141 DNAMYNTSNTT
+1141 DGTKYDTSSTT

-1176 LLPETGSNGTIILVG
+1176 LLPETGSSGTIILLG
-1191 LGCAIIAFALY
+1191 LGCAIIAFALF